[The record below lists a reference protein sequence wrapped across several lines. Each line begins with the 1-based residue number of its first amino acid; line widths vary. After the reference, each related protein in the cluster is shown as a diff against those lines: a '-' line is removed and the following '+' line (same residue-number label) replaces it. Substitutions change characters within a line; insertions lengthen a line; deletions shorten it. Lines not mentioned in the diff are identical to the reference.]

1 VSRRITAN
9 LVVFSV
15 LGVLLTIWALRNVV
29 TFDLFKQPYQIK
41 AEFSE
46 SPGLQPNFD
55 VAYLGVAVGKI
66 KSVKLGDHKVIATL
80 DIDRGSQIP
89 DNVVAAAGRKSA
101 IGEPYVDLSLPSGS
115 NGGPPMRAGAVI
127 PMSRTSVAVSYG
139 DLFSAA
145 NKAVTGLDADALH
158 TVTKEL
164 AAGWDGRAQS
174 LQEILDGSS
183 QITSTFGQNTELLD
197 GLIGRLTQLSGTL
210 AAHSGEFGQGL
221 DDLTAFTNALAQ
233 ANDELVQLQKTAP
246 DLLTRFATV
255 LKSTAQSNA
264 CTLQALSTALPAA
277 LTPSAIS
284 SLHYSQANAPTLVKT
299 LNEISPKVNG
309 RSNLNI
315 DFVITLDKPKP
326 ALEYKT
332 PRPLPTIG
340 QIPSCPGVSV
350 PKVAGASS
358 SAASATASANAASPS
373 PTTVNV
379 RNAAGRDGEPGSGIP
394 PYWLLYL
401 PPLLALAVLIH
412 VGRRA
417 IPLLRRRRSK

>member
-1 VSRRITAN
+1 MTKRILVN

-15 LGVLLTIWALRNVV
+15 LGMLLAIWAVRNVI
-29 TFDLFKQPYQIK
+29 TFDWLKHPYQIN

-66 KSVKLGDHKVIATL
+66 KSVRLGDHKVIAEL
-80 DIDRGSQIP
+80 DINRGTKIP

-101 IGEPYVDLSLPSGS
+101 IGEPYVDLSLPAGASS
-115 NGGPPMRAGAVI
+115 GPPMRDHEVI
-127 PMSRTSVAVSYG
+127 PIARTSVAVSYG
-139 DLFSAA
+139 DLFAA
-145 NKAVTGLDADALH
+145 ADKAVTGLDANALR
-158 TVTKEL
+158 TVTREL
-164 AAGWDGRAQS
+164 AAGWDGRAES
-174 LQEILDGSS
+174 LQEILDSSS
-183 QITSTFGQNTELLD
+183 QITGSFAQNTALLD
-197 GLIGRLTQLSGTL
+197 GLISRLTQVSDTF
-210 AAHSGEFGQGL
+210 AAHSGDFGQGL
-221 DDLTAFTNALAQ
+221 DNLTAFTDALAR
-233 ANDELVQLQKTAP
+233 ANSQLEDLQKTAP

-255 LKSTAQSNA
+255 LKSSAQSNA
-264 CTLQALSTALPAA
+264 CTLQALSTALPTA
-277 LTPSAIS
+277 LTPAAIS
-284 SLHYSQANAPTLVKT
+284 SLEYSQANAPTLVKT
-299 LNEISPKVNG
+299 LNEISPQVNG

-332 PRPLPTIG
+332 PRALPTIS

-358 SAASATASANAASPS
+358 SAAADAAAPSPS
-373 PTTVNV
+373 PTTTVKV
-379 RNAAGRDGEPGSGIP
+379 RNAAGRDDGTGSGIP